1 MCGIVG
7 IVRRNG
13 ADPKDPQYIEQM
25 LQAQHHRGPDA
36 TGRHAIS
43 LGNLGHN
50 RLSILDL
57 SASADQP
64 FHYHNVTLVF
74 NGEVYNYVELREEL
88 QALGHSFTT
97 TGDTE
102 VICAAYLAWGQD
114 CVTRFV
120 GMWAFALWD
129 NTKEELFCSR
139 DRFGIKPFNYIFN
152 DGDFIFASELKTL
165 KIVPEFDDELNKQQV
180 ARGLNLGFSGYKD
193 ETYYQQVAQLRGAHN
208 LVWKNGNIIIK
219 RYWDLEKVP
228 VPETEAEAI
237 TQFKTLWQDSLRL
250 HMRSDVPIGSCLSG
264 GIDSS
269 AIVASIAKEHSK
281 LDYKTFTIFYEG
293 KGAVDERPFAK
304 LLNERY
310 KNIDSK
316 YEEPSD
322 TDLEKHF
329 DHFLSGVDIPP
340 AGSSYYSQYFVMK
353 LASKSK
359 MKVLINGQGSDEYLI
374 GYMHTYYR
382 ILADCLRAGQISQFI
397 KTLTAHK
404 KEHKVGLSELLKTI
418 GMSFLLVFMDENKFM
433 QLELKQK
440 HKKQVGLDY
449 SENAL
454 YLENKYQSRTDNF
467 LYHLLMTT
475 TLPTLL
481 HFEDRNSMAFSIESR
496 VPFLD
501 HRLVAYGFSLPVKWR
516 LKNGE
521 TKYILR
527 EAMQDV
533 LPEAI
538 YKRKDKKGFVTP
550 GEKQWVDGPLRSR
563 FTRLSDNIHLNWRL
577 NMLKLWRTRN

>member
-7 IVRRNG
+7 IVRCNKTREQD
-13 ADPKDPQYIEQM
+13 AYYVAQM
-25 LQAQHHRGPDA
+25 LQVQHHRGPDA
-36 TGRHAIS
+36 TGTCPIS
-43 LGNLGHN
+43 TGVLGHN

-57 SASADQP
+57 SAGADQP
-64 FHYHNVTLVF
+64 FHYQEISIVF
-74 NGEVYNYVELREEL
+74 NGEVYNYLELREEL
-88 QALGHSFTT
+88 LDLGYTFQT

-114 CVTRFV
+114 CVKRFV

-129 NTKEELFCSR
+129 VRKEELFCSR

-152 DGDFIFASELKTL
+152 EGDFIFASELKTL
-165 KIVPEFDDELNKQQV
+165 KIVPEFNPEINQKQV
-180 ARGLNLGFSGYKD
+180 ARGLNLGFAGYKD
-193 ETYYQQVAQLRGAHN
+193 ETYYTHIAQLRGAHN

-228 VPETEAEAI
+228 VPGNKFEAI
-237 TQFKTLWQDSLRL
+237 AQFRKLFDESIKL
-250 HMRSDVPIGSCLSG
+250 HVRSDVPVGSCLSG
-264 GIDSS
+264 GLDSS
-269 AIVASIAKEHSK
+269 AIVASIAKDHNT

-293 KGAVDERPFAK
+293 KGAVDERPFAQ
-304 LLNERY
+304 LLSERY

-316 YEEPSD
+316 YEQPSD
-322 TDLEKHF
+322 ADLEKHF
-329 DHFLSGVDIPP
+329 DHFLEGVDVPP

-353 LASKSK
+353 LASQSK
-359 MKVLINGQGSDEYLI
+359 IKVLINGQGSDEYLI

-382 ILADCLRAGQISQFI
+382 ILADCLRSLKFWSFAKILKAHQREHQVPFGELVKTCLFSFI
-397 KTLTAHK
+397 
-404 KEHKVGLSELLKTI
+404 
-418 GMSFLLVFMDENKFM
+418 LVFRDENSFM
-433 QLELKQK
+433 QLELK
-440 HKKQVGLDY
+440 KKYKQQADY
-449 SENAL
+449 DYTKNSL
-454 YLENKYQSRTDNF
+454 HLENKFASRTDNF

-501 HRLVAYGFSLPVKWR
+501 HRLVEFGFSLPLEWR
-516 LKNGE
+516 VKNGE

-527 EAMQDV
+527 EAMKDV
-533 LPEAI
+533 LPDAI

-550 GEKQWVDGPLRSR
+550 GEKRWVQGPLKSH
-563 FTRLSDNIHLNWRL
+563 FVALAENIHLNWRL
-577 NMLKLWRTRN
+577 NVLQKWRGQ

>member
-13 ADPKDPQYIEQM
+13 ANPKDSQYIEQM

-36 TGRHAIS
+36 TGKHAIS
-43 LGNLGHN
+43 QGHLGHN

-64 FHYHNVTLVF
+64 FYYHNVTLVF

-88 QALGHSFTT
+88 QEQGHVFTT

-102 VICAAYLAWGQD
+102 VICAAYLSWGQD

-129 NTKEELFCSR
+129 HTAEELFCSR
-139 DRFGIKPFNYIFN
+139 DRFGIKPFNYIIAE
-152 DGDFIFASELKTL
+152 GDFIFASELKTL
-165 KIVPEFDDELNKQQV
+165 KIVPEFNPEINQKQV
-180 ARGLNLGFSGYKD
+180 ARGLNLGFAGYKD
-193 ETYYQQVAQLRGAHN
+193 ETYYQHVAQLRGAHN

-219 RYWDLEKVP
+219 RYWDLKKVP
-228 VPETEAEAI
+228 IPETEAEAI
-237 TQFKTLWQDSLRL
+237 TEFKRLWQDSLRL

-269 AIVASIAKEHSK
+269 AIVASIAKDHSK

-304 LLNERY
+304 LLSERY

-316 YEEPSD
+316 YEQPSD
-322 TDLEKHF
+322 ADLEKHF
-329 DHFLSGVDIPP
+329 DHFLDGVDVPP

-353 LASKSK
+353 LASQSK
-359 MKVLINGQGSDEYLI
+359 IKVLINGQGSDEYLI

-382 ILADCLRAGQISQFI
+382 ILADCLRSLKFWRFAKVLKAHQREHQVQFGELV
-397 KTLTAHK
+397 KTCLF
-404 KEHKVGLSELLKTI
+404 
-418 GMSFLLVFMDENKFM
+418 SFILVFRDENSFM
-433 QLELKQK
+433 QLELKKK
-440 HKKQVGLDY
+440 HKQQAEYDY
-449 SENAL
+449 AKSSL
-454 YLENKYQSRTDNF
+454 HLENKFASRTDNF

-501 HRLVAYGFSLPVKWR
+501 HRLVEYGFSLPIKWR

-533 LPEAI
+533 LPDAI

-550 GEKQWVDGPLRSR
+550 GEQRWAQGPLKSH
-563 FTRLSDNIHLNWRL
+563 FAALADNIHLNWRL
-577 NMLKLWRTRN
+577 NMLKKWRG